1 MIDIRSATVT
11 TDAINTQKSIAAKI
25 VSKGADYALPV
36 KENHKNLKLD
46 IELQFDVSAIDRR
59 NS

>member
-1 MIDIRSATVT
+1 M
-11 TDAINTQKSIAAKI
+11 I
-25 VSKGADYALPV
+25 VSFCLRQTSFLKATGADYALPV